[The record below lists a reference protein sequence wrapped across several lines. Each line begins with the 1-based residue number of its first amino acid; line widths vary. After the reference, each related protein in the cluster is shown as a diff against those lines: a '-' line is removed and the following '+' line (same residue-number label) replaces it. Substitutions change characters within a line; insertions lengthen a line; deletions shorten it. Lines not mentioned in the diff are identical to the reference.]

1 MLSIKGQKTKYTI
14 LESAQAYYACKV
26 NKKIKTN
33 KKKKKKSRKK
43 KKDKRKYLPYL
54 TLKKCEVP
62 K

>member
-1 MLSIKGQKTKYTI
+1 MLSIKRQKTKYTI

-26 NKKIKTN
+26 SKYIKVNIRQKKI
-33 KKKKKKSRKK
+33 SRK